1 MPARINHLAIISH
14 QYAMLGR
21 FYGALFGMQPA
32 TDSPLNASISYGD
45 GNIGMQML
53 VRRDGYIG
61 GIDHFGMLVDDLGEV
76 ERRVQRYAGSS
87 MVQRPSSRPFAAYS
101 ANDPDGNHFDL
112 AQAEGDTRQ
121 EIYAKGMW
129 EQSRTINK
137 FAIRTPNAARV
148 ADFYAEV
155 FDLTPLPNARED
167 GAHYLSDG
175 RVTLAVQPWSM
186 EMFSGMAIKRPG
198 PEHIGFK
205 VEDMDTF
212 KSDVAKLAGANPYLA
227 PVPLGG
233 SPESDVRKR
242 FFEEHATGK
251 YQMAD
256 PDGVWID
263 ITDA

>member
-1 MPARINHLAIISH
+1 MSARINHVAIISH

-21 FYGALFGMQPA
+21 FYGVLFGMQPA
-32 TDSPLNASISYGD
+32 PDSPLNASISYGD

-61 GIDHFGMLVDDLGEV
+61 GIDHFGMLVDDLAEV

-112 AQAEGDTRQ
+112 AQAEDDTRK
-121 EIYAKGMW
+121 EIYAKGTW
-129 EQSRTINK
+129 EQPRTINK
-137 FAIRTPNAARV
+137 FAIRTPNADRV

-155 FDLTPLPNARED
+155 FELTPLPNAREE
-167 GAHYLSDG
+167 GTHYL
-175 RVTLAVQPWSM
+175 
-186 EMFSGMAIKRPG
+186 
-198 PEHIGFK
+198 
-205 VEDMDTF
+205 
-212 KSDVAKLAGANPYLA
+212 SDVAKLAGANPYLA

-263 ITDA
+263 ITDE